1 MSGRDYKKTAYKNR
15 ESAAEYTIASTVP
28 PHNIEIEHAVL
39 GAILV
44 RAEALHD
51 VIDILRAD
59 SFYSPQHQIIY
70 EAILTLQTKLTPIDV
85 LTLSTYLEEHGKLE
99 KIGGKSYI
107 ANLSSLVPS
116 SANARSYAEQV
127 QKYAVMRKLISASE
141 NIRSLS
147 YDMRRDLHELL
158 GDAEKTIFEVTNI
171 PSAQKIISLD
181 SGQMEE
187 AWKRIEKVHEE
198 GEQLRGISTGFKGL
212 DNMLSGF
219 QPSDLIILA
228 ARPSMGKTS
237 LALDF
242 ARKVAI
248 DQNIGVAIFSLEMSA
263 QQLIDRMLAAQ
274 SQVDGWKLRTGKVTN
289 NDDFDSI
296 RVALEQM
303 AKAPIYIDDEAGKD
317 LLSMRSV
324 ARRLKSEKDIGLI
337 IVDYLQLAS
346 PSKTSGSDSMVQQV
360 TELSRGMKSM
370 AREVNVPVVCLSQL
384 SRGVEQRGGKP
395 RLSDLRDSGSIEQDA
410 DLVMFIHNESKFK
423 EDAEK
428 TNICEILIEKHRN
441 GPTGSVELYFDNAK
455 TSFRDIDSHHSGGGG
470 GDGFDAF

>member
-1 MSGRDYKKTAYKNR
+1 
-15 ESAAEYTIASTVP
+15 
-28 PHNIEIEHAVL
+28 
-39 GAILV
+39 
-44 RAEALHD
+44 
-51 VIDILRAD
+51 
-59 SFYSPQHQIIY
+59 
-70 EAILTLQTKLTPIDV
+70 
-85 LTLSTYLEEHGKLE
+85 
-99 KIGGKSYI
+99 
-107 ANLSSLVPS
+107 
-116 SANARSYAEQV
+116 
-127 QKYAVMRKLISASE
+127 
-141 NIRSLS
+141 
-147 YDMRRDLHELL
+147 
-158 GDAEKTIFEVTNI
+158 
-171 PSAQKIISLD
+171 
-181 SGQMEE
+181 
-187 AWKRIEKVHEE
+187 
-198 GEQLRGISTGFKGL
+198 
-212 DNMLSGF
+212 
-219 QPSDLIILA
+219 
-228 ARPSMGKTS
+228 
-237 LALDF
+237 
-242 ARKVAI
+242 
-248 DQNIGVAIFSLEMSA
+248 
-263 QQLIDRMLAAQ
+263 MLAAQ

-428 TNICEILIEKHRN
+428 TNITEILIEKHRN

-455 TSFRDIDSHHSGGGG
+455 TSFRDIDGYHGSGT
-470 GDGFDAF
+470 GDGFEAF